1 MAKIMFFVCAIFL
14 LFFSFLSVNA
24 KKKCFKR
31 VHGSRTFVPEVENSD
46 DGNLLTEEAQQ
57 QQQQQMKV
65 DNAGGDV
72 GTTFRMAKQDV
83 YLWPTLSD
91 REKLIIRDAFRQI
104 HRRSCISFNELNYK
118 PWYHHERWSEGKPYV
133 VIRKSK
139 KFFGYSD
146 NKIEDVNRRSLI
158 YLSEKSLGP
167 QNAGNTSRGMVM
179 EQLLKF
185 MGYRE
190 EFLRPDAPSYL
201 KPTPGN
207 TRPPP
212 PTEQPKFSN
221 EQLMWPF
228 DPESITMPAIAGE
241 WFKLTIYCQARH
253 DSDIG
258 AGQRSG
264 ILTRW
269 DAIKLNTMY
278 CPQKVGYADPRMGP
292 CVVPRKKVCK
302 EDGAQLSNYAGN
314 NAISK
319 RDISGG
325 CTNLSKLQQ
334 NAKSKKDKIK
344 DIETK
349 KVDKTAS
356 TGNEFVNVNG
366 NEEETEVEEANN
378 NGTADEIINNFF
390 DS

>member
-14 LFFSFLSVNA
+14 FFFSFFCVNA
-24 KKKCFKR
+24 KKKCFKK

-46 DGNLLTEEAQQ
+46 DGNSLTEEAQQ
-57 QQQQQMKV
+57 QQQQMRV
-65 DNAGGDV
+65 DSAGGDV

-91 REKLIIRDAFRQI
+91 REKSIIRDAFRQI
-104 HRRSCISFNELNYK
+104 HRRSCIRFNELNYK

-146 NKIEDVNRRSLI
+146 NKIEDVNRR
-158 YLSEKSLGP
+158 
-167 QNAGNTSRGMVM
+167 GMVM

-201 KPTPGN
+201 KPTPGS

-212 PTEQPKFSN
+212 STEQPKFSN

-258 AGQRSG
+258 AGQRTG

-292 CVVPRKKVCK
+292 CVVPRKKICK
-302 EDGAQLSNYAGN
+302 EGGDQLSNYADN
-314 NAISK
+314 NAVSK

-325 CTNLSKLQQ
+325 CPNLAKLQQ
-334 NAKSKKDKIK
+334 NAKGTD
-344 DIETK
+344 
-349 KVDKTAS
+349 
-356 TGNEFVNVNG
+356 NEFVNVNV
-366 NEEETEVEEANN
+366 NEEETEAEEANN

>member
-1 MAKIMFFVCAIFL
+1 M
-14 LFFSFLSVNA
+14 
-24 KKKCFKR
+24 
-31 VHGSRTFVPEVENSD
+31 HGSRTFVPEVENSD
-46 DGNLLTEEAQQ
+46 DGNSLTEEAQQ
-57 QQQQQMKV
+57 QQQQQLM
-65 DNAGGDV
+65 
-72 GTTFRMAKQDV
+72 
-83 YLWPTLSD
+83 
-91 REKLIIRDAFRQI
+91 KLIIRDAFRQI

-302 EDGAQLSNYAGN
+302 EGDAQLSNYAGN

-334 NAKSKKDKIK
+334 KNAKSKKDKIK

-356 TGNEFVNVNG
+356 TGNEFVNVNV